1 MRKLNQ
7 IVLVL
12 CAIPILA
19 NAQGDKLPNFELHN
33 RPTIVNVTD
42 STGAI
47 VSINFIDTLTGK
59 VRSNFDLYKRCP
71 FLKDAEVGNFKIVY
85 SGDGYFMPKD
95 KVIAEKYKSKIYTSR
110 FDKDEFSPEINDFDE
125 ITEVEFH
132 INADIRVDTGYTY
145 VSYSWK
151 SYNNYETVL
160 GAGSIIYIL
169 NDKGKIVDTIIT
181 DGHLAYYADI
191 SSDGRIIGYQKAFP
205 HENEKPLGEFSYIV
219 RDVKKRKTV
228 LDLKEINCITVTVSA
243 KGWLKYVL
251 GSGERDYRFTLINP
265 FDKSMYSYNFQS
277 YEGDYKGV
285 YMVKSDIFLEARQ
298 LKEVTIIPFSKLTKE
313 KLK

>member
-1 MRKLNQ
+1 MKKLIQ
-7 IVLVL
+7 MLLGL
-12 CAIPILA
+12 CVIPFLA

-59 VRSNFDLYKRCP
+59 VRATFDLYKRCP

-110 FDKDEFSPEINDFDE
+110 FDKDEFSPEIKDFDE
-125 ITEVEFH
+125 IAEVKFQ
-132 INADIRVDTGYTY
+132 ITADTRVDTGYTY
-145 VSYSWK
+145 VSYTWL

-181 DGHLAYYADI
+181 DGHLAHYADI
-191 SSDGRIIGYQKAFP
+191 SSDGRIIGYQKSFP

-219 RDVKKRKTV
+219 RDVKKRKTI
-228 LDLKEINCITVTVSA
+228 LDIKEINCIPVTVSA
-243 KGWLKYVL
+243 KGWLQYVL

-277 YEGDYKGV
+277 YIGHFQNA
-285 YMVKSDIFLEARQ
+285 YMLKSEVILTSPQ
-298 LKEVTIIPFSKLTKE
+298 SNEVTTIPFSKLTKE